1 MSKRKSTKGPKR
13 AHKPKMAARAQRN
26 KHSIVRSSKNGLQRS
41 NVRGSAELPHEV
53 HDDSKREVPFA
64 ETAAALQN
72 GVGVTDNKATV
83 NIQAYQATLLEMAQ
97 ANLEFAFEFGPRLA
111 TIRSPLEFFALIAD
125 FTSKRIGMYQKY
137 SKEMAAFS
145 FWRLVPLQ
153 ASPSVKPSS

>member
-26 KHSIVRSSKNGLQRS
+26 KHSVVRSSKNGFPRS
-41 NVRGSAELPHEV
+41 NVGASAELSYDV
-53 HDDSKREVPFA
+53 HDDSKEEVPFT

-72 GVGVTDNKATV
+72 GVGVTDNKTTV
-83 NIQAYQATLLEMAQ
+83 NIQAYQAPLLEMAQ
-97 ANLEFAFEFGPRLA
+97 ANLEFAFEFGSRLA
-111 TIRSPLEFFALIAD
+111 TVRSPLEFFALIAD

-145 FWRLVPLQ
+145 FWRLVPLLQ
-153 ASPSVKPSS
+153 VHR